1 MAAASRTRTIG
12 RPPASISAETRQR
25 IIDAARQCFAQYG
38 YAKTTTKDIATAADI
53 TTGAIYHYF
62 DSKQAVF
69 AAVSTQ
75 VSELVLGAFARAVDG
90 RDGFVERIRAL
101 FEAAV
106 ELNQR
111 DPSLASFSAVMPIE
125 VQRHDE
131 VRDAL
136 GPRLLDSFHFF
147 ERLVD
152 DARDRGELAADADRS
167 AVVDM
172 LVACTMG
179 LAQLAAVADSVDQ
192 HRAATRAFERLIE
205 GSLVRPAPAPKRRRR
220 R

>member
-1 MAAASRTRTIG
+1 MAAASRTRTLG
-12 RPPASISAETRQR
+12 RPPASISAETQQR

-75 VSELVLGAFARAVDG
+75 VSELVLGEFGKAIDG
-90 RDGFVERIRAL
+90 RESFVERIRAL
-101 FEAAV
+101 FESAV
-106 ELNQR
+106 NLNAR
-111 DPSLASFSAVMPIE
+111 DPSLAAFSAVMPIE
-125 VQRHDE
+125 VQRHEE
-131 VRDAL
+131 VREAL
-136 GPRLLDSFHFF
+136 GPRLLDSFRFF

-152 DARDRGELAADADRS
+152 DARARGELAKDADRS

-179 LAQLAAVADSVDQ
+179 LAQLAAVADSVAQ

-205 GSLVRPAPAPKRRRR
+205 GSLVPPTKRRRR
-220 R
+220 